1 MERSNKIR
9 PWKMCIQHTDSEI
22 AQQDH
27 CQASGVATWQH
38 RTIANLVIWF
48 GPTYRSIHIVHCGEL
63 TGFGHTH
70 RFMYIAYM
78 DVHGREPTGK
88 PTVRCILPCTR
99 CVVPSRL
106 LAQTAAPPANLLC
119 VTKRG
124 KAKLVVCSLL
134 WTQICGTN
142 RGQAKFVVCVTQCQM
157 RRHVMST
164 HATC

>member
-78 DVHGREPTGK
+78 DVHGRTWTRTYRK
-88 PTVRCILPCTR
+88 AYSALHFTLHALRCAITSSRSDSSSSSKSSLR
-99 CVVPSRL
+99 HKKREGQVSCV
-106 LAQTAAPPANLLC
+106 Q
-119 VTKRG
+119 
-124 KAKLVVCSLL
+124 
-134 WTQICGTN
+134 
-142 RGQAKFVVCVTQCQM
+142 FVVDTNL
-157 RRHVMST
+157 RHK
-164 HATC
+164 

>member
-1 MERSNKIR
+1 
-9 PWKMCIQHTDSEI
+9 
-22 AQQDH
+22 
-27 CQASGVATWQH
+27 
-38 RTIANLVIWF
+38 
-48 GPTYRSIHIVHCGEL
+48 
-63 TGFGHTH
+63 
-70 RFMYIAYM
+70 M

-157 RRHVMST
+157 RRHVI
-164 HATC
+164 TCNMLTCFKDEEQVTSMYAHSPFPCMCEKLTGQLFQDAGRLGPRRPSLRQK